1 MKQKQ
6 KLLLI
11 LISIILIAC
20 GIFLPSLI
28 WKAHMH
34 HLTAKEELRAYDLT
48 RTDAVLTPQMVL
60 QNLLTFDMYKDAQSL
75 SDDEI
80 MQEIQTVYRS
90 FTDFC
95 DPDEQSYLN
104 DLLAVAKLDE
114 YNPTPVIRQGDH
126 GAIYMVP
133 VSVNLTCPDE
143 KTQIFLSL
151 SYESKT
157 QMILSMEIISNRED
171 VNIKGQ
177 DSLESA
183 VRTYYRQ
190 LGIEEDQ
197 WQCFVNPDSF
207 FFQLVTNDMQYG
219 ESEKIN

>member
-1 MKQKQ
+1 MNRKQ

-11 LISIILIAC
+11 LICLVLIAC
-20 GIFLPSLI
+20 GIFLPSFF
-28 WKAHMH
+28 WKAHMR
-34 HLTAKEELRAYDLT
+34 HLAAKQELRKYDLT

-60 QNLLTFDMYKDAQSL
+60 QNLLTFDMYQDSQVL
-75 SDDEI
+75 TDEER
-80 MQEIQTVYRS
+80 MQEVQMIYHS
-90 FTDFC
+90 FTELC
-95 DPDEQSYLN
+95 DADTQSFLN
-104 DLLAVAKLDE
+104 DLLEKAELED
-114 YNPTPVIRQGDH
+114 YNPTPVIRQGEH
-126 GAIYMVP
+126 GAIYLIP
-133 VSVNLTCPDE
+133 VSVNLLCPDD
-143 KTQIFLSL
+143 KTQIFLS
-151 SYESKT
+151 YERKT
-157 QMILSMEIISNRED
+157 QMILAMEIISNRED

>member
-1 MKQKQ
+1 MNRKQ

-11 LISIILIAC
+11 LICLVLIAC

-34 HLTAKEELRAYDLT
+34 HLAGKQELRAYDLT

-60 QNLLTFDMYKDAQSL
+60 QNLLTFDMYQDSQVL
-75 SDDEI
+75 TDEERI
-80 MQEIQTVYRS
+80 QEVQMIYHS
-90 FTDFC
+90 FTELC
-95 DPDEQSYLN
+95 DADTQSFLN
-104 DLLAVAKLDE
+104 DLLEKAELEV
-114 YNPTPVIRQGDH
+114 YNPTPVIRQGEH
-126 GAIYMVP
+126 GAIYLIP
-133 VSVNLTCPDE
+133 VSVNLLCPDD
-143 KTQIFLSL
+143 KTQIFLS
-151 SYESKT
+151 YERKT
-157 QMILSMEIISNRED
+157 QMILAMEIISNRED

>member
-1 MKQKQ
+1 MNRKQ

-11 LISIILIAC
+11 LICLVLIAC
-20 GIFLPSLI
+20 GIFLPSFF
-28 WKAHMH
+28 WKAHMR
-34 HLTAKEELRAYDLT
+34 HLAAKQELRKYDLT

-60 QNLLTFDMYKDAQSL
+60 QNLLTFDMYQDSQVL
-75 SDDEI
+75 TDEER
-80 MQEIQTVYRS
+80 MQEVQMIYHS
-90 FTDFC
+90 FTELC
-95 DPDEQSYLN
+95 DADTQSFLN

-151 SYESKT
+151 SYERKT

>member
-1 MKQKQ
+1 MNRKQ

-11 LISIILIAC
+11 LICLVLIAC
-20 GIFLPSLI
+20 GIFLPSFF
-28 WKAHMH
+28 WKAHMR
-34 HLTAKEELRAYDLT
+34 HLAAKQELRKYDLT

-60 QNLLTFDMYKDAQSL
+60 QNLLTFDMYQDSQVL
-75 SDDEI
+75 TDEERI
-80 MQEIQTVYRS
+80 QEVQMIYHS
-90 FTDFC
+90 FTGLC
-95 DPDEQSYLN
+95 DADTQSFLN
-104 DLLAVAKLDE
+104 DLLEKAELEV
-114 YNPTPVIRQGDH
+114 YNPTPVIRQGEH
-126 GAIYMVP
+126 GAIYLIP
-133 VSVNLTCPDE
+133 VFVNLLCPDD
-143 KTQIFLSL
+143 KTQIFLS
-151 SYESKT
+151 YERKT
-157 QMILSMEIISNRED
+157 QMILSMEIISKRED